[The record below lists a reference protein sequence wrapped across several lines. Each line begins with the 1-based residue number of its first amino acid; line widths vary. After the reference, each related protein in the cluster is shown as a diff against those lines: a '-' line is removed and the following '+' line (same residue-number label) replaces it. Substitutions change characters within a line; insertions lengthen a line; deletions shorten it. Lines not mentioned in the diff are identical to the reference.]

1 MRTLFGVMALGL
13 VGSLSIAASAT
24 APAKAKDVLK
34 SAYKEAS
41 SDHKN
46 VLVIFHASWC
56 VWCHRLED
64 ALKDPAF
71 GDPIRQNFVI
81 ATIDVLE
88 QPKQKAQLENP
99 GGAGLLTKWKG
110 DKSGIPFYVM
120 LDPHGKV
127 LGDSNVMPK
136 DQNIGYPS
144 APEEVTAFVQLLQ
157 KTAPHLTTS
166 QAKQLS
172 DWLTAH
178 KPAGG
183 A

>member
-1 MRTLFGVMALGL
+1 MRSILTAIALAL
-13 VGSLSIAASAT
+13 VFVLPIGASAA
-24 APAKAKDVLK
+24 APATAKDVLK
-34 SAYKEAS
+34 SASKEAAS
-41 SDHKN
+41 SHKN

-56 VWCHRLED
+56 SWCHKLED

-81 ATIDVLE
+81 VTIDVLE

-99 GGAGLLTKWKG
+99 GGAKLLTKWKG

-127 LGDSNVMPK
+127 LGNSNVMPK
-136 DQNIGYPS
+136 GHNIGYPG
-144 APEEVTAFVQLLQ
+144 APGEISAFVQLLQ
-157 KTAPHLTTS
+157 KTAPHLS
-166 QAKQLS
+166 QDQATQLS

-178 KPAGG
+178 KPAAG